1 MITRQNTHALTILA
15 TCCCLGFAAQNA
27 YGSLVHHWALEGDYT
42 DSVGSADGSPGPG
55 GVSLAAGAGIL
66 GGGAVSFSGAGNS
79 YVDVGTLGFAPTLT
93 LSAWVKPD
101 TVESGADQDMII
113 ANGWDGART
122 DWWLGLNQI
131 NNAEVARF
139 EGGFHQT
146 EGAFAGDFT
155 DGAWHLVTGVIDG
168 PTFTVYIDGAFAQS
182 SSVSLG
188 LDGVSNTAVYIGAI

>member
-1 MITRQNTHALTILA
+1 M
-15 TCCCLGFAAQNA
+15 
-27 YGSLVHHWALEGDYT
+27 
-42 DSVGSADGSPGPG
+42 
-55 GVSLAAGAGIL
+55 
-66 GGGAVSFSGAGNS
+66 
-79 YVDVGTLGFAPTLT
+79 T

-188 LDGVSNTAVYIGAI
+188 LDGVSNTAVYIGAIKEGNQKNFDGMIDDVRIYDHALSAGDVAALYAAVPEPSAAWLLIVGCGILSLSRRR